1 MENIFDDGPDQA
13 HAAFAIDILQF
24 LDTLFLAPFD
34 FRIIWQHDDVDVLLG
49 LVDGRDTDEIRLLR
63 MTAIGPEEE
72 DVKRLVRT
80 GLGKDGAVAL
90 GLAGIG
96 RVLLDRRLFDGLVMQ
111 VTTSRPARKTRRR
124 RRRSKC
130 GINLPSF
137 FLCHPQA
144 FRSAARTTS
153 ICALRLTTVPTKIG
167 LPWSRRWRIV
177 ES

>member
-1 MENIFDDGPDQA
+1 VENIFDDGPDQA

-24 LDTLFLAPFD
+24 LDALFLAPFD
-34 FRIIWQHDDVDVLLG
+34 LRIIWQHDDVDVLLG

-111 VTTSRPARKTRRR
+111 VQRPSGQEDGDGGDDGQNA
-124 RRRSKC
+124 
-130 GINLPSF
+130 
-137 FLCHPQA
+137 
-144 FRSAARTTS
+144 
-153 ICALRLTTVPTKIG
+153 V
-167 LPWSRRWRIV
+167 
-177 ES
+177 